1 MLSSA
6 QKRKASASL
15 SSSSTTLGMKAA
27 SKSSKGDDVEK
38 VLKPL
43 RALRKKMGGPSKAST
58 SSSPS
63 VVGMS
68 DVYEVKDLP
77 ISEVSDN
84 LEALVISI
92 VKQVLNDGSFE
103 LTVPNRGLS
112 NQKYIESI
120 DRNVLGDKVSKRLF
134 LSTNHVRKT
143 AITTR
148 VIELVHEVLSKG
160 IHITKRDLFY
170 TDVKLFKDQLESDA
184 VLDDVACM
192 AGCTRTSL
200 HVVASDKGL
209 VVGRVQY
216 REAGDLIDCTR
227 MGVGG
232 KAIPPYVD
240 KITDIQSDAEFVLLV
255 EKEAAYMRLAEDRFY
270 QKYPCIIITGKGQ
283 PDVATRLFLRKIKDE
298 LNIPILALVDSDP
311 YGLKI
316 LSVYCSGSKGMSY
329 DSSNLTTKDI
339 KWLGVRPSDLDKYKL
354 PEQCRLKMTDNDIK
368 LGKELLNEAFVQK
381 NPEWVKEL
389 NIMLQTKE
397 KAEIQALSSFGFQY
411 LSEVY
416 LPQKL
421 KEGDWI

>member
-1 MLSSA
+1 
-6 QKRKASASL
+6 
-15 SSSSTTLGMKAA
+15 MKAT
-27 SKSSKGDDVEK
+27 SKSSKSDDVEK

-43 RALRKKMGGPSKAST
+43 RALRKKMGGPGKAST
-58 SSSPS
+58 SSSSS
-63 VVGMS
+63 VAGMS